1 MKESGPVKYLN
12 LLHLTCFVVVLNFSF
27 ITYNL
32 LLEVTIKGL
41 SVVQGEVDEHVNS

>member
-1 MKESGPVKYLN
+1 MKYLN